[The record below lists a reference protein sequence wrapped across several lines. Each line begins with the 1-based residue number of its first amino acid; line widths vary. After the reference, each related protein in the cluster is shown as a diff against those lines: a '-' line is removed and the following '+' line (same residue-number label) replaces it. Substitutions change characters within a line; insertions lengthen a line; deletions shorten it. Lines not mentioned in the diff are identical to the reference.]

1 VQGVHENG
9 VVLSICLLWRNF
21 DRENRRLAVT
31 TSMSSPGKK
40 SDEQDRIEKVK
51 EMKVYSWTLEEY
63 QDAAKYDLLYMSVA
77 EAMGTSLGKR
87 KQTRRRETEE
97 ERRAREVESKYRV
110 AGGSCRLMFEYTTEE
125 AIESLRDAMSVVD
138 DFPSLMEFSTGEQ
151 SKRFVNRLH
160 GKHRIGKKEYWGL
173 VSRFAATE
181 LAEKLGESF
190 VRKIEELTNMA
201 ENPVLRG
208 VLFEM
213 LFFARIKQMPGP
225 LKLTTIQGEDVEW
238 SSCEVESF
246 DPTDVYEA
254 GENSKERVCL
264 KPVAWNQGGYDAVIV
279 DWSSKLVRF
288 VQVTSREA
296 HDLKLRYFSDCL
308 DSLSI
313 QGWEQWKLEIVF
325 VVPKDNVE
333 RFRVS
338 KVEDEDALS
347 SGRA

>member
-1 VQGVHENG
+1 MI
-9 VVLSICLLWRNF
+9 SR
-21 DRENRRLAVT
+21 
-31 TSMSSPGKK
+31 GKK

-97 ERRAREVESKYRV
+97 ERRTREVESKYRV

-125 AIESLRDAMSVVD
+125 AIESLRDAMSDVD

-151 SKRFVNRLH
+151 SKRFVNLLH
-160 GKHRIGKKEYWGL
+160 GKHRIGKKVYWGL

-190 VRKIEELTNMA
+190 VRKIQELTNMA

-225 LKLTTIQGEDVEW
+225 LKLTTIQGGDVEW
-238 SSCEVESF
+238 SRCEVESF

-313 QGWEQWKLEIVF
+313 EGWEQWKLEIVF

-347 SGRA
+347 RYGWRGGEEGSEVCVVGLDPRPCGCL